1 MVVNLVYL
9 LVIDLTLRL
18 VNSTICLVTF
28 LKTVQVYLQENI
40 HEKTRQ
46 EKKKKER
53 EAERVQKKT
62 TVIKN

>member
-46 EKKKKER
+46 REEEEEEER
-53 EAERVQKKT
+53 G
-62 TVIKN
+62 